1 MMWAKTKIIYGFLGI
16 LLIFSLYVT
25 RINGLDPITATLI
38 EQAEGMKGEN
48 FVQIATEVREKA
60 QEEVPDK
67 EQDKAQEKEREN
79 AQEKEGKV
87 ASPQMPK
94 EQEAFFRSIDLSKYS
109 IDVNY
114 GSVEFRSFHG
124 RVRKQRPQYPL
135 AFSAVPTE
143 EGPVLKVMP
152 FRDFRNIYD
161 MGSSAHDDVEKDY
174 LSMLV
179 HEGFHCYQ
187 MDHGMEGLV
196 DEYQGQGKWLNAA
209 DRQVFYELVK
219 RLDHDPEYQKLWCAS
234 MEGLMT
240 WKKGGGRLDYDRA
253 GLALEA
259 YMDRSLSRDRSQLY
273 HEQVQEMELLEGTAR
288 FMENLILAYYNKKL
302 NGEFAGNFIQGT
314 EKFYVSGSL
323 KTAILCDQGHLGD
336 LDFKKAS
343 SLEDCI
349 R

>member
-1 MMWAKTKIIYGFLGI
+1 MMWAKTKIIYSFFGI

-25 RINGLDPITATLI
+25 RISGLDPITASLI
-38 EQAEGMKGEN
+38 EQAGGMKGEN

-60 QEEVPDK
+60 QE
-67 EQDKAQEKEREN
+67 KAQEN
-79 AQEKEGKV
+79 EGKV
-87 ASPQMPK
+87 ASPKMPK

-114 GSVEFRSFHG
+114 GSVEFRRFQG

-135 AFSAVPTE
+135 AFSAMPTE

-161 MGSSAHDDVEKDY
+161 MGSSAHDDVEKAY
-174 LSMLV
+174 LSVLV

-196 DEYQGQGKWLNAA
+196 DEYQGQGKSLNAA

-253 GLALEA
+253 RLALDA
-259 YMDRSLSRDRSQLY
+259 YLDRSLGQDRSQRY
-273 HEQVQEMELLEGTAR
+273 HEQVAEMELMEGTAR
-288 FMENLILAYYNKKL
+288 FMENLILAYYNKKP
-302 NGEFAGNFIQGT
+302 NGEFDGNFIQGQ

-323 KTAILCDQGHLGD
+323 KTAILCDQGQLGN

>member
-1 MMWAKTKIIYGFLGI
+1 MMWAKTKIIYSFFGI

-25 RINGLDPITATLI
+25 RISGLDPITAALI
-38 EQAEGMKGEN
+38 EQAGGMKGEN

-60 QEEVPDK
+60 QEEAQDK
-67 EQDKAQEKEREN
+67 VQDKAR
-79 AQEKEGKV
+79 GL
-87 ASPQMPK
+87 ASPKMPK

-114 GSVEFRSFHG
+114 GSVEFRRFQGKVS
-124 RVRKQRPQYPL
+124 KQHPQYPL
-135 AFSAVPTE
+135 AFSAMPTE

-152 FRDFRNIYD
+152 FRDFRNICD
-161 MGSSAHDDVEKDY
+161 MGNSSHDDVEKAY
-174 LSMLV
+174 LSVLI

-196 DEYQGQGKWLNAA
+196 NDDQGRGNSASTA

-219 RLDHDPEYQKLWCAS
+219 RLDHDPEYQKLWCAN
-234 MEGLMT
+234 MEALVT

-253 GLALEA
+253 RGDLDA
-259 YMDRSLSRDRSQLY
+259 YVDRCLGQDRSQRY
-273 HEQVQEMELLEGTAR
+273 HEQVAEMELMEGTAR
-288 FMENLILAYYNKKL
+288 FMENMILAYYNKKP
-302 NGEFAGNFIQGT
+302 NGEFDGNFIQGQ

-323 KTAILCDQGHLGD
+323 KTAILCDQGQLGN